1 MENRDLYQSAE
12 PYLQMDTLPSPAEF
26 EAPRTVPNL
35 GHALLF
41 GLTAGT
47 VIFLVESVA
56 MGVAMGLHLL
66 PHRTAAQ
73 LAKEPLLIIPS
84 MAFSYLLT
92 LFIAYVFFPLL
103 WQRGFGKGIHWNFPV
118 ALRKAIY
125 LVLTGVALGLVIQWL
140 SNYLPM
146 PKSLPMDNFFRTR
159 RDVWMVTLFGIFL
172 APAFEEISFRGF
184 LLPAFAYAWDW
195 VQSKTRPNSSAREE
209 KTLSF
214 GPASEKS
221 PSGRTASLRAVLY
234 STILTSILFALLHAD
249 QLAHAYG
256 PLAVLFSVSLV
267 LTFVRLRTGSVAASA
282 LVHASYNFSI
292 FLTLFI
298 STGGYRHL
306 EKMKG

>member
-1 MENRDLYQSAE
+1 MDDRDLYQPAE
-12 PYLQMDTLPSPAEF
+12 PQFDIFPQEPTLDPP
-26 EAPRTVPNL
+26 APRAVPNI

-41 GLTAGT
+41 GMTAGG

-56 MGVAMGLHLL
+56 LGVAMGLHLL
-66 PHRTAAQ
+66 PHKTPAQ
-73 LAKEPLLIIPS
+73 LTKEPLLIIPA
-84 MAFSYLLT
+84 MAASYLLT
-92 LFIAYVFFPLL
+92 LLMAYVFFPML
-103 WQRGFGKGIHWNFPV
+103 WQRSFSEGIHWNLPV
-118 ALRKAIY
+118 ALRRGIF
-125 LVLTGVALGLVIQWL
+125 LVITGIMLGLVIQWL

-146 PKSLPMDNFFRTR
+146 PKSLPMDDFFRTR
-159 RDVWMVTLFGIFL
+159 RDVWMVTCFGIFL

-195 VQSKTRPNSSAREE
+195 VQSKTRPNSYREP
-209 KTLSF
+209 KAFSF
-214 GPASEKS
+214 GPSGGVQLSNKS
-221 PSGRTASLRAVLY
+221 ASLQAVIY

-256 PLAVLFSVSLV
+256 PLAVLFCVSVV

-292 FLTLFI
+292 FLTLFL
-298 STGGYRHL
+298 STDGYRHL